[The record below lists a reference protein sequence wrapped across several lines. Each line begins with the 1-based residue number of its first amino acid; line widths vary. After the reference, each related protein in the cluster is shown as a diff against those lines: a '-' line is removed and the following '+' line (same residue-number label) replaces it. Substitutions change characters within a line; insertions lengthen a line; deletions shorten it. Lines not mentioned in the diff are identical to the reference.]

1 MAGVSYPQMIA
12 AFKTWYGQNKT
23 RPSNS
28 VEIDGQP
35 AVRKSSFGEM
45 LQAGLTQ
52 LGIQA
57 ALGGFEFIKGGPAG
71 LTKFL
76 DTLPKELSDP
86 AKALAKS
93 AGGAVDSLKS
103 TLTGPG
109 GLIQE
114 GGNLAAFKTAVEGG
128 LQSVTDNFINP
139 ISDVLSGAKDALNG
153 DISKLSGLQS
163 LYANDPTLSGKFGEG
178 LAKLG
183 TVVTGA
189 IDKAKG
195 WSDELTL
202 GTGDFKLTDAFDVV
216 NSSHTKFMAQYLGIG
231 DVPTLTSLVGT
242 VARPDLYK
250 DLVDAKDQFEK
261 ELLNLRK
268 SSALKYPTVYIDDGM
283 GGTTPMTNPE
293 IAELGLNTLSPAD
306 QAVLIDS
313 FDFFKEQFDAA
324 AASVE
329 TAGDAIASQVQS
341 DQQNILVSLKA
352 QNSLDDIGS
361 ISNTYVGITDPEQ
374 RALFE
379 STVKPDILET
389 TKAVA
394 PLILKATTPVDP
406 EIT

>member
-1 MAGVSYPQMIA
+1 MANVTYPQMIA

-57 ALGGFEFIKGGPAG
+57 ALGGFEFIKGGTAG
-71 LTKFL
+71 LNKFL
-76 DTLPKELSDP
+76 DTLPKELSEP
-86 AKALAKS
+86 ARALAKS
-93 AGGAVDSLKS
+93 AGDAVNSLK
-103 TLTGPG
+103 TGID
-109 GLIQE
+109 GLIPE
-114 GGNLAAFKTAVEGG
+114 GGNLAAFKTTVEGG

-139 ISDVLSGAKDALNG
+139 IGDVLDGAKAALNG
-153 DISKLSGLQS
+153 DISKLSGLQA
-163 LYANDPTLSGKFGEG
+163 LYADDPSLSGQFGAG
-178 LAKLG
+178 LTKLG
-183 TVVTGA
+183 SVVTGA

-195 WSDELTL
+195 WSNELTL
-202 GTGDFKLTDAFDVV
+202 GTGDFKLTDAFDIV
-216 NSSHTKFMAQYLGIG
+216 NSSHTKFMAEYLGIG

-242 VARPDLYK
+242 LARPDLYK
-250 DLVDAKDQFEK
+250 DLVEAKDQLEK

-268 SSALKYPTVYIDDGM
+268 SSALKYPVVNIDDGL
-283 GGTTPMTNPE
+283 GGTIPTTNPE
-293 IAELGLNTLSPAD
+293 IAELGLNSLSLAD

-329 TAGDAIASQVQS
+329 TAGNAIKLQVQS

-352 QNSLDDIGS
+352 QNSLDDIGL
-361 ISNTYVGITDPEQ
+361 ISNTYVGITNPEQ
-374 RALFE
+374 KALFE

-406 EIT
+406 NIT

>member
-1 MAGVSYPQMIA
+1 MIA

-45 LQAGLTQ
+45 LQAGLTEI
-52 LGIQA
+52 GIQA

-76 DTLPKELSDP
+76 DTLPKELSEP

-93 AGGAVDSLKS
+93 AGGAVDSLK
-103 TLTGPG
+103 TGLD
-109 GLIQE
+109 GLIPE
-114 GGNLAAFKTAVEGG
+114 GGSLAAFKTTVENG
-128 LQSVTDNFINP
+128 LQSVTNNFVNP
-139 ISDVLSGAKDALNG
+139 ISDVLGGAKDALNG

-163 LYANDPTLSGKFGEG
+163 LYANDPTLSGKFGAG
-178 LAKLG
+178 VTKLG
-183 TVVTGA
+183 SAVTGA
-189 IDKAKG
+189 IDKAKS

-216 NSSHTKFMAQYLGIG
+216 NSTHTKFMAEYLGIG

-242 VARPDLYK
+242 LAKPGLYK
-250 DLVDAKDQFEK
+250 DLVDAKDQLEK

-268 SSALKYPTVYIDDGM
+268 SAALKFPVVSIPDGE
-283 GGTTPMTNPE
+283 GTISVTNPE
-293 IAELGLNTLSPAD
+293 IAELGLNTLSLAE
-306 QAVLIDS
+306 QTALIDN

-324 AASVE
+324 TASVE
-329 TAGDAIASQVQS
+329 TAGTAIALQVQS

-352 QNSLDDIGS
+352 QSSLDDIGS
-361 ISNTYVGITDPEQ
+361 ISNTYVGITDPAQ

-406 EIT
+406 DIS